1 MPSPTLIQ
9 LPETPPRLWPRFSG
23 TLRSTAVT
31 ARVGRVLGICFGICF
46 VTGLL
51 SHYQYGPWLW
61 LPEPA
66 VPKWGYRLTQGLH
79 VMTGI
84 TSIPLLLL
92 KLWSVYPK
100 LFVWPPVPPVPK
112 NPIAKQNRTLTNTAI
127 LTGLERLSIAVLVS
141 SALVELTTG
150 FFNVLDFYPW
160 PWDFVPVH
168 RFLGYVVIGSIL
180 LHIAVKLPKISEGL
194 ATPLREPPPPDTTE
208 NDTIK
213 NDPADTDPAEV
224 DTHSGP
230 SRRGVLTATGA
241 GVGLLVVTT
250 VGGTIT
256 PLSRIG
262 LFAYRKQSQGPAGVP
277 VNRTASEA
285 LVTDRANDP
294 FWTLQVSGHDRRY
307 AIDLDDLT
315 RLSVHDESFPISCV
329 EGWSVGANWRGMRLI
344 DVIERVGGDS
354 GSRVRLTSLEPSGSY
369 NVSYVDGPQVSH
381 ALLATHLNGQ
391 RLDLDHGY
399 PLRLIA
405 PNRAGV
411 LNTKWL
417 SKVEVL

>member
-1 MPSPTLIQ
+1 MPTTLH

-51 SHYQYGPWLW
+51 SHYQYQPWTW

-66 VPKWGYRLTQGLH
+66 APKWGYRLTQGLH

-84 TSIPLLLL
+84 TTLPLLLV
-92 KLWSVYPK
+92 KLWSVYPR
-100 LFVWPPVPPVPK
+100 LFVWPPLPPVPLNPVAKK
-112 NPIAKQNRTLTNTAI
+112 NRQLTNTAI

-141 SALVELTTG
+141 SALVELVTG

-180 LHIAVKLPKISEGL
+180 LHIAVKLPKIAEGL
-194 ATPLREPPPPDTTE
+194 NTPLREGPKPE
-208 NDTIK
+208 
-213 NDPADTDPAEV
+213 ARR
-224 DTHSGP
+224 GP
-230 SRRGVLTATGA
+230 SRRGVLTAAGA
-241 GVGLLVVTT
+241 GVGLMVVTT
-250 VGGTIT
+250 VGNTIT

-262 LFAYRKQSQGPAGVP
+262 LFAPRKQDQGPAGVP
-277 VNRTASEA
+277 VNRTAQQA
-285 LVTDRANDP
+285 AVIDKAMDP
-294 FWTLQVSGHDRRY
+294 FWTLQVSGPGRRY
-307 AIDLDDLT
+307 TITLDDLD

-329 EGWSVGANWRGMRLI
+329 EGWSVGAQWRGLRLL

-354 GSRVRLTSLEPSGSY
+354 GSRVRVSSLEPSGSY
-369 NVSYVDGPQVSH
+369 NVSYVDGPQVSQ

-391 RLDLDHGY
+391 RLNVDHGY

-405 PNRAGV
+405 PDRAGV

-417 SKVEVL
+417 SKVEVVR